1 MLALDPSLLRL
12 TAALAVGLLLGVE
25 RGWSLRGET
34 DGSRVAGIRTFV
46 LLAMAGGIAGVVATS
61 GAPLIAAAT
70 FVAAAAILLVAYAP
84 ELTQR
89 RDATSAVAAVI
100 ALALGAVAGLGRPS
114 LAVAVAAVVLLVL
127 ALRAELHGFID
138 RLEERDVKAMARFAV
153 IALAVLPFLPEGKFG
168 PYLAWDPRQLWWI
181 VVLVTG
187 FSFAAHIAS
196 RLFGERRGT
205 LATAIIGGTYSS
217 TAVTQSLAQRLRAA
231 SAEGVE
237 AAGIAAAS
245 AVMYLRVTILIAIL
259 APRLLLAFA
268 PLVAPAF
275 VVAVLAAW
283 WLYRREAKGA
293 ESARAV
299 GNPIAVI
306 PALGFVAFLALTVVV
321 SRWAGTRFGE
331 SGIAALLV
339 IIGSFDVDA
348 AIVTAGGLPSAAIT
362 AQLAALAI
370 GGTIVVNMLV
380 KIGVT
385 LAYARSAGRQAALAL
400 AASTAVLALGIAIG
414 ISPT

>member
-1 MLALDPSLLRL
+1 MLALDPLLLRMA
-12 TAALAVGLLLGVE
+12 AALAVGLLLGVE
-25 RGWSLRGET
+25 RGWSLRGEI

-46 LLAMAGGIAGVVATS
+46 LLAMAGGSRGCRGHLGCSADRSGNRCRGSGDPACGVRARTNAVA
-61 GAPLIAAAT
+61 
-70 FVAAAAILLVAYAP
+70 
-84 ELTQR
+84 R
-89 RDATSAVAAVI
+89 RDQRGGRSACACRGRGRRAR
-100 ALALGAVAGLGRPS
+100 RPS

-127 ALRAELHGFID
+127 ALRAELHRFID

-348 AIVTAGGLPSAAIT
+348 AIVTAGGLPPAAIST
-362 AQLAALAI
+362 QLAALAI